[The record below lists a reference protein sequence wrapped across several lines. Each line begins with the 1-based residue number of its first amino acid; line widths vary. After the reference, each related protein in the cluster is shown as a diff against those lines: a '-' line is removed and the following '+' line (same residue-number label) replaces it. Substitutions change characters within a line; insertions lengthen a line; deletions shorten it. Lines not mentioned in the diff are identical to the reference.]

1 MIAEKEC
8 ELTEISFE
16 ATMLS
21 IIALLTTRNAHR
33 YMHIH
38 QILEHDELIVQIT
51 K

>member
-21 IIALLTTRNAHR
+21 IIALRTILYAHR

-38 QILEHDELIVQIT
+38 QILDHNET
-51 K
+51 NRANN